1 MTSLGNRKIMDMEK
15 LMEKLSDMLFRTL
28 GCLEDGP
35 VDGSVT
41 LRVSEPEDG
50 SRFLVDYDTADL
62 GLIPIMLEAD
72 EDLFIAAYCAMI
84 KSFSELDSEHL
95 EDALNTFCALC
106 RSAHLDIK
114 GKIEVNIRQGSIKS

>member
-1 MTSLGNRKIMDMEK
+1 MEK
-15 LMEKLSDMLFRTL
+15 LMEKLADLLTRTL
-28 GCLEDGP
+28 GCLEGGP

-95 EDALNTFCALC
+95 EDALDTFCALC
-106 RSAHLDIK
+106 RSAHLDVQ
-114 GKIEVNIRQGSIKS
+114 GKVELNYRQGGLKS